1 MDAFLADFILRDAER
16 ITDQTDLSPVKGK
29 TILLTGASGLIG
41 HYVVASMK
49 AAAGKGFVP
58 QKMALVMKHGQPDYF
73 GRLCDGLP
81 IEHYEGDITD
91 ANFLSGLPHAD
102 IIIHA
107 AGYGQP
113 GKFMEDQIKTLK
125 LNTVSTFALLDKLNP
140 QGKFLFLSSS
150 EVYSGSKNSPYR
162 ESQIG
167 TTTPEHTRSCYIEG
181 KRCGEAI
188 INAYRQRGI
197 EAKSARICLA
207 YGPGTKKD
215 DARAL
220 NSFIQ
225 KGIMQGVIELMDS
238 GEVKRAYVYVT
249 DAVRMIW
256 DVLLYGREGTYNLG
270 GVSRITIVDLARLIA
285 KTLDISVR
293 IPEGTGQAIVGAPV
307 DVFLNMEKMEN
318 EFKKN
323 QYVDMETGIANT
335 VSWQKH
341 LYVS

>member
-16 ITDQTDLSPVKGK
+16 IVHQTDLSPLKGK
-29 TILLTGASGLIG
+29 TVLLTGASGLIG
-41 HYVVASMK
+41 HYVLASMK
-49 AAAGKGFVP
+49 VAAEKGFAP
-58 QKMALVMKHGQPDYF
+58 QKIALVMKREQPDYF
-73 GRLCDGLP
+73 GLLCNGLSL
-81 IEHYEGDITD
+81 EHYEGDITD
-91 ANFLSGLPHAD
+91 VNFLSGLPSAD
-102 IIIHA
+102 VIIHA

-113 GKFMEDQIKTLK
+113 GRFMEDQIKTLK
-125 LNTVSTFALLDKLNP
+125 LNTISTFALLGKLNP

-150 EVYSGSKNSPYR
+150 EVYSGLENPPYR

-188 INAYRQRGI
+188 VNAYRQRGVD
-197 EAKSARICLA
+197 AKSVRICLA

-225 KGIMQGVIELMDS
+225 KGIIQRVIALMDS
-238 GEVKRAYVYVT
+238 GEAKRAYIYVT
-249 DAVRMIW
+249 DAVRMMW
-256 DVLLYGREGTYNLG
+256 DVLLYGLEGTYNVG
-270 GVSRITIVDLARLIA
+270 GASRTTIVDLARLIA
-285 KTLDISVR
+285 KTLGVSAQ
-293 IPEGTGQAIVGAPV
+293 IPEGKGQAIAGAPA
-307 DVFLNMEKMEN
+307 DVFLNMEKMEK

-323 QYVDMETGIANT
+323 QYVDIETGIANT
-335 VSWQKH
+335 VLWQKH